1 MSRGQQNHPSLLA
14 VVIHTFLVL
23 ITNGVW
29 LIPLAIYY
37 TMKYFANK
45 K

>member
-1 MSRGQQNHPSLLA
+1 MSTRNKTSLFA

-23 ITNGVW
+23 ITGGLW
-29 LIPLAIYY
+29 LIPLVVW
-37 TMKYFANK
+37 FLLNHK